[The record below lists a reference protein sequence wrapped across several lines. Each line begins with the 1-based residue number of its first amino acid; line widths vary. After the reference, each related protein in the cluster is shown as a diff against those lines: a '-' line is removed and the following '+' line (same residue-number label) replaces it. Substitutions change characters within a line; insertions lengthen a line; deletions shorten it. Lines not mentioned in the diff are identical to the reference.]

1 MRSMPRKFAVAV
13 VLVMTF
19 AAGAALAYAQT
30 QSKRSPIRFGTN
42 LRGAA
47 AQVAPLVLS
56 GPDLGFRVEA
66 QKDKSVVGRFVVR
79 INGQW
84 LDVETGFAPKV
95 LTTEP

>member
-1 MRSMPRKFAVAV
+1 MSPTLRRCTVAL
-13 VLVMTF
+13 VLTLTF
-19 AAGAALAYAQT
+19 AAGAALPYAQT
-30 QSKRSPIRFGTN
+30 QSKRSPIHFGTN

-47 AQVAPLVLS
+47 AQAAPVILS
-56 GPDLGFRVEA
+56 GPDLGFRVDS
-66 QKDKSVVGRFVVR
+66 QKEKSVVGRFVVR

>member
-1 MRSMPRKFAVAV
+1 MSSMLRKCAVAL
-13 VLVMTF
+13 VLTLTF

-56 GPDLGFRVEA
+56 GPDLGFRVET

-79 INGQW
+79 VNGQW

-95 LTTEP
+95 LSTEP